1 LTFAIFAI
9 ILTLNVIVATLIPT
23 NLGTLTQKEQE
34 SRGIDL
40 SVFLSKP
47 EAIIPGTSYSQQLY
61 KLDGR
66 ITDVIGFKTF
76 KPKDY
81 TKFSAL
87 KDPLSPGFDA
97 STDILPIG
105 LGEFKSEQ
113 IRGNASDASVSG
125 WRYDFYLDGFPD
137 GVRQS
142 LTSDLPDTQLL
153 QLSRDGWDK
162 FFDSGYKMA
171 AYNVTSDLLSVI
183 TGQSDLS
190 NLKFG
195 SAMIGFSGDSL
206 KGIAPLRDS
215 NGNLIENPI
224 VFTDSSLLPL
234 GLQIWIP
241 MNTSSQG
248 IPVYQA
254 FTVGG
259 RLDSQRGGGFPLA
272 SSLDFGSGN
281 FDFSAIIG
289 NLYMPQSWANQTSY
303 LGEADGKTAL
313 SREPNQYDSYL
324 IKTKLDFSDPK
335 LENIAQSIEAYS
347 NTNNQ
352 SYRLLAGDNFI
363 FASSN
368 LVYARIE
375 TTVQM
380 TDRIASFLQ
389 IYVSF
394 GLVIGAVG
402 MGVISVRNVAERKR
416 EIGMMRA
423 IGFPRKQ
430 VMLSV
435 LLELVVLGVIGLI
448 IGIVNGLLV
457 SVGFANLQNMPLIIP
472 WDQLGMYLSFIV
484 LIAIGAGSIP
494 AYIAS
499 RIPPAEALRYV
510 G

>member
-1 LTFAIFAI
+1 
-9 ILTLNVIVATLIPT
+9 
-23 NLGTLTQKEQE
+23 
-34 SRGIDL
+34 
-40 SVFLSKP
+40 
-47 EAIIPGTSYSQQLY
+47 
-61 KLDGR
+61 
-66 ITDVIGFKTF
+66 
-76 KPKDY
+76 
-81 TKFSAL
+81 
-87 KDPLSPGFDA
+87 
-97 STDILPIG
+97 
-105 LGEFKSEQ
+105 
-113 IRGNASDASVSG
+113 
-125 WRYDFYLDGFPD
+125 
-137 GVRQS
+137 
-142 LTSDLPDTQLL
+142 
-153 QLSRDGWDK
+153 
-162 FFDSGYKMA
+162 MA
-171 AYNVTSDLLSVI
+171 AYNVTSSLLNVI

-190 NLKFG
+190 NFRFG
-195 SAMIGFSGDSL
+195 SALAGFRDDSL
-206 KGIAPLRDS
+206 KGIAPLMYS
-215 NGNLIENPI
+215 NGSVIENPI
-224 VFTDSSLLPL
+224 VFTDSSILPV

-272 SSLDFGSGN
+272 TSLNFGSGD
-281 FDFSAIIG
+281 FDFSAILG
-289 NLYMPQSWANQTSY
+289 NLYMPQYWASQTSY
-303 LGEADGKTAL
+303 LGEADGKTAF

-335 LENIAQSIEAYS
+335 LEDIAQSIEAYT

-435 LLELVVLGVIGLI
+435 LLELVVLGIIGLM

>member
-1 LTFAIFAI
+1 
-9 ILTLNVIVATLIPT
+9 
-23 NLGTLTQKEQE
+23 
-34 SRGIDL
+34 
-40 SVFLSKP
+40 
-47 EAIIPGTSYSQQLY
+47 
-61 KLDGR
+61 
-66 ITDVIGFKTF
+66 VIGFKTF

-87 KDPLSPGFDA
+87 KEPLSPEFDA
-97 STDILPIG
+97 RTDILPIG

-113 IRGNASDASVSG
+113 IRGNASDASVSN
-125 WRYDFYLDGFPD
+125 WRYDFYLDAFPD

-142 LTSDLPDTQLL
+142 LTSDLTETQIL
-153 QLSRDGWDK
+153 QLSKEAWDK
-162 FFDSGYKMA
+162 FFDPAYKMA
-171 AYNVTSDLLSVI
+171 AYNVTSSLLNVI

-190 NLKFG
+190 NFKFG
-195 SAMIGFSGDSL
+195 SALAGFSDDSL
-206 KGIAPLRDS
+206 KGIAPLMDS
-215 NGNLIENPI
+215 NGSVIENPI
-224 VFTDSSLLPL
+224 VFTDSSILPV

-272 SSLDFGSGN
+272 TSLNFGSGD
-281 FDFSAIIG
+281 FDFSAILG
-289 NLYMPQSWANQTSY
+289 NLYMPQYWANQTSY
-303 LGEADGKTAL
+303 LGEADGKTAF

-335 LENIAQSIEAYS
+335 LENIAQSIEAYT

-435 LLELVVLGVIGLI
+435 LLELVVLGVIGLM